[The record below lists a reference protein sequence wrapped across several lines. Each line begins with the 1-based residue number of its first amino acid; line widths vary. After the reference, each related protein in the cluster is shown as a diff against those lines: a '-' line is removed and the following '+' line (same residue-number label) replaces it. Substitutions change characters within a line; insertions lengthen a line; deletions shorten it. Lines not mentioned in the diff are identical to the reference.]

1 MLDHFQFLF
10 DKLRRRTV
18 TSLRVNDLPSDK
30 TAVMQS
36 GAERKAKSVLAELS
50 SCRSGATGITFSVDK
65 VEGSEKGLPLTTL
78 FENFEI
84 RGGTSVLILP
94 EQTSRAVAPEG
105 FLTKQ
110 HMLDHRY
117 DPCEH
122 EFLNPLIE
130 AVHLAF
136 SGHRPL
142 VLSPDCIW
150 LTIVQGFAHH
160 VNKYAEDLRGRIVRH
175 AGKKDLCVRTDSLE
189 PAAWPQLV
197 SQFSAQI
204 RDNSDPVLYETLLCD
219 FSTTT
224 PNIRTANEVALM
236 DAYQRYFRYIMV
248 CICGIPTITLEG
260 TPSDWQRIRD
270 RIELLATFGLE
281 WWTSR
286 LAPILDEFVATAN
299 GAPNLSFWQAIY
311 KPQRAYATEMATGW
325 IADLFPYLGNASD
338 RTRNPMLAMKRTDWL
353 PPEPA
358 DQRFRP
364 GVSLQSIPCG
374 LSRAPVT
381 LIFPNKPSVELDLL
395 GGFVGI
401 SQSEQDLSLTP
412 IISWAVVERDARMTQ
427 PSVSRKARQSTPQ

>member
-1 MLDHFQFLF
+1 MLDHFQSLF
-10 DKLRRRTV
+10 DKLRRPTV
-18 TSLRVNDLPSDK
+18 TSLRVNDPPGDK
-30 TAVMQS
+30 TSVMQS
-36 GAERKAKSVLAELS
+36 GAERKAKPVLAELS
-50 SCRSGATGITFSVDK
+50 PCRSGATGITFSVDK

-78 FENFEI
+78 LENFEI

-94 EQTSRAVAPEG
+94 EQTSPAVAPEG

-110 HMLDHRY
+110 HMLDKHK
-117 DPCEH
+117 
-122 EFLNPLIE
+122 FLNPLIE

-175 AGKKDLCVRTDSLE
+175 EGKKDLCVRTDSLE

-204 RDNSDPVLYETLLCD
+204 RDNSDPVLHETLLCD

-236 DAYQRYFRYIMV
+236 DGYERYFRYIV
-248 CICGIPTITLEG
+248 QCICGIPTITLEG

-270 RIELLATFGLE
+270 RIELLATFGLA

-325 IADLFPYLGNASD
+325 IADLFPYLRNASD
-338 RTRNPMLAMKRTDWL
+338 RRRNPMLAMKRTDWL

-364 GVSLQSIPCG
+364 GVSLKSIPCG

-381 LIFPNKPSVELDLL
+381 LSFPNKPSVELDLL
-395 GGFVGI
+395 GGFVGV
-401 SQSEQDLSLTP
+401 SQSEQDLSLAP

-427 PSVSRKARQSTPQ
+427 PSVSRKSRQPTPQ

>member
-1 MLDHFQFLF
+1 MLDHFQSLF
-10 DKLRRRTV
+10 DKLRRPAE
-18 TSLRVNDLPSDK
+18 TSLRSNDAAGDK

-36 GAERKAKSVLAELS
+36 GAERKANPALAELRP
-50 SCRSGATGITFSVDK
+50 CRSGATGITFSVDK
-65 VEGSEKGLPLTTL
+65 VEHSAKGLPLTTL
-78 FENFEI
+78 LENFEI
-84 RGGTSVLILP
+84 RAGASVLILP
-94 EQTSRAVAPEG
+94 EQTSPAVAPEG

-110 HMLDHRY
+110 DMLDGHR
-117 DPCEH
+117 
-122 EFLNPLIE
+122 FLNPLIE

-150 LTIVQGFAHH
+150 LTIVQGFGHH

-175 AGKKDLCVRTDSLE
+175 EGKKDLCVQTDSLE

-204 RDNSDPVLYETLLCD
+204 RDQSDPDLYETLLCD

-236 DAYQRYFRYIMV
+236 DAYQRYFRCFMMCV
-248 CICGIPTITLEG
+248 CGIPSITLEG

-299 GAPNLSFWQAIY
+299 GAPDLSFWQAIY
-311 KPQRAYATEMATGW
+311 KPERAYATEMATGW
-325 IADLFPYLGNASD
+325 IADLFPYLGKASD
-338 RTRNPMLAMKRTDWL
+338 PTRNPMLDMKRTDWL
-353 PPEPA
+353 PPAHA
-358 DQRFRP
+358 DQRFEP
-364 GVSLQSIPCG
+364 GVPLQSIPCG
-374 LSRAPVT
+374 LSTAPLT
-381 LIFPNKPSVELDLL
+381 LIFPNKRSVELDLV
-395 GGFVGI
+395 GGFVGV
-401 SQSEQDLSLTP
+401 SQSEQDLSLAP

-427 PSVSRKARQSTPQ
+427 PSISRKARQSTRQ

>member
-1 MLDHFQFLF
+1 MA
-10 DKLRRRTV
+10 
-18 TSLRVNDLPSDK
+18 PS
-30 TAVMQS
+30 
-36 GAERKAKSVLAELS
+36 AKPSLS
-50 SCRSGATGITFSVDK
+50 SPSYRHVALERPGSVDK

-78 FENFEI
+78 LENFEI
-84 RGGTSVLILP
+84 RGTSVLILP
-94 EQTSRAVAPEG
+94 EQPSPAVAPED
-105 FLTKQ
+105 FFTKQ

-117 DPCEH
+117 DPSEH

-175 AGKKDLCVRTDSLE
+175 ESKKDLCVRTDSLE
-189 PAAWPQLV
+189 PAAWPQIV

-260 TPSDWQRIRD
+260 TPSDWQLIRD
-270 RIELLATFGLE
+270 RIELFATFGLE

-311 KPQRAYATEMATGW
+311 KPQRAYVSEMATGW
-325 IADLFPYLGNASD
+325 IADLFPYLGNAS
-338 RTRNPMLAMKRTDWL
+338 
-353 PPEPA
+353 
-358 DQRFRP
+358 
-364 GVSLQSIPCG
+364 
-374 LSRAPVT
+374 
-381 LIFPNKPSVELDLL
+381 
-395 GGFVGI
+395 
-401 SQSEQDLSLTP
+401 
-412 IISWAVVERDARMTQ
+412 
-427 PSVSRKARQSTPQ
+427 

>member
-1 MLDHFQFLF
+1 MLDDFQSLF
-10 DKLRRRTV
+10 DKLRRPTE
-18 TSLRVNDLPSDK
+18 TSLRLNDVPGDK
-30 TAVMQS
+30 TAVMQR
-36 GAERKAKSVLAELS
+36 GTDRKAKPVLAELLAS
-50 SCRSGATGITFSVDK
+50 RSGVTGITFSVDK
-65 VEGSEKGLPLTTL
+65 VEGCKKGLPLTTL
-78 FENFEI
+78 LENFQI
-84 RGGTSVLILP
+84 RAGASVLILP
-94 EQTSRAVAPEG
+94 EQTSPAIAPEG

-110 HMLDHRY
+110 HMLDQHQ
-117 DPCEH
+117 
-122 EFLNPLIE
+122 FLNPLIE

-136 SGHRPL
+136 SDHRPL

-150 LTIVQGFAHH
+150 LTIVQGFGHH

-175 AGKKDLCVRTDSLE
+175 EGKKDLCVQTDSLE

-236 DAYQRYFRYIMV
+236 DAYQRYFKYIMICV
-248 CICGIPTITLEG
+248 CGIPSITLEG

-299 GAPNLSFWQAIY
+299 GAPDLSFWQAIY
-311 KPQRAYATEMATGW
+311 KPERAYATEMATGW
-325 IADLFPYLGNASD
+325 IADLFPYLGTASD
-338 RTRNPMLAMKRTDWL
+338 PTRNPMLDMKRTDWL

-358 DQRFRP
+358 DQRFRS

-374 LSRAPVT
+374 LSRAPLT
-381 LIFPNKPSVELDLL
+381 LSFPNKPSVELDLV
-395 GGFVGI
+395 GGFVGV
-401 SQSEQDLSLTP
+401 SQSEQDLSLAP
-412 IISWAVVERDARMTQ
+412 IISWAVVEKDTRMTQ
-427 PSVSRKARQSTPQ
+427 RFVPRKA

>member
-1 MLDHFQFLF
+1 MLDHFQSLF
-10 DKLRRRTV
+10 DKLRKPTAA
-18 TSLRVNDLPSDK
+18 SLRLNYAPSDK

-36 GAERKAKSVLAELS
+36 GADRKGKPVLAELLP
-50 SCRSGATGITFSVDK
+50 CRSRATGISFSVDK
-65 VEGSEKGLPLTTL
+65 VERSERGLPLTTL
-78 FENFEI
+78 LENFEI

-94 EQTSRAVAPEG
+94 EQTSPSVAPEG
-105 FLTKQ
+105 FFTKQ
-110 HMLDHRY
+110 HGLDQ
-117 DPCEH
+117 H

-142 VLSPDCIW
+142 ALSPDCIW

-175 AGKKDLCVRTDSLE
+175 EGKKVLCVRTDSLE

-204 RDNSDPVLYETLLCD
+204 RDNSDPVLCETLLCD

-236 DAYQRYFRYIMV
+236 DAYQRYFQYIAM

-286 LAPILDEFVATAN
+286 LAPILDEFIATAN
-299 GAPNLSFWQAIY
+299 GAPDLSFWQAIY

-325 IADLFPYLGNASD
+325 IADLFPYLGNASN
-338 RTRNPMLAMKRTDWL
+338 RTRNPMLDMQRTDWL
-353 PPEPA
+353 PPELA
-358 DQRFRP
+358 DQRFKP
-364 GVSLQSIPCG
+364 GVSLKSIPCG
-374 LSRAPVT
+374 LSRAPLT
-381 LIFPNKPSVELDLL
+381 LSFPDKPSVELNLV
-395 GGFVGI
+395 GG
-401 SQSEQDLSLTP
+401 SLASRNLSRT
-412 IISWAVVERDARMTQ
+412 
-427 PSVSRKARQSTPQ
+427 

>member
-1 MLDHFQFLF
+1 MLDRFQSLF
-10 DKLRRRTV
+10 DKLGRPTD
-18 TSLRVNDLPSDK
+18 TSLRPNDAAGHK

-36 GAERKAKSVLAELS
+36 GAERKAKPVLAELS
-50 SCRSGATGITFSVDK
+50 PCRSRATGITFSVDK
-65 VEGSEKGLPLTTL
+65 VERSAKGLPLTTL
-78 FENFEI
+78 LENFEI
-84 RGGTSVLILP
+84 RCGASVLILP
-94 EQTSRAVAPEG
+94 EQTSPAVAPEG

-110 HMLDHRY
+110 DKLDEHR
-117 DPCEH
+117 
-122 EFLNPLIE
+122 FLNPLIE

-150 LTIVQGFAHH
+150 LTIVQGFGHH

-175 AGKKDLCVRTDSLE
+175 EGKKVLCVQTDSLE

-204 RDNSDPVLYETLLCD
+204 RDQSDPVLYETLLCD

-224 PNIRTANEVALM
+224 PNMRTANEVALM
-236 DAYQRYFRYIMV
+236 DAYQRYFRYIAV
-248 CICGIPTITLEG
+248 CICGIPSITLEG

-299 GAPNLSFWQAIY
+299 GAPDLSFWQAIY
-311 KPQRAYATEMATGW
+311 KPERAYATEMATGW
-325 IADLFPYLGNASD
+325 IADLFPYLGEASD
-338 RTRNPMLAMKRTDWL
+338 PTPNPMLDMKRTDWL

-358 DQRFRP
+358 DQRFRS
-364 GVSLQSIPCG
+364 GVSLESIPCG
-374 LSRAPVT
+374 LSRAPLT
-381 LIFPNKPSVELDLL
+381 LRFLNKPPVELDLV
-395 GGFVGI
+395 GGFVGV
-401 SQSEQDLSLTP
+401 SQSEQDLTLAP
-412 IISWAVVERDARMTQ
+412 IISWAVVERDTRMPQ
-427 PSVSRKARQSTPQ
+427 SFVPRKT

>member
-1 MLDHFQFLF
+1 MLD
-10 DKLRRRTV
+10 DKLRRPTV
-18 TSLRVNDLPSDK
+18 NSLRVNDPPSDK

-36 GAERKAKSVLAELS
+36 GADHKAKPVLAELS
-50 SCRSGATGITFSVDK
+50 PCRSGATGITFSVDK
-65 VEGSEKGLPLTTL
+65 VAGSEKGLPLTTL
-78 FENFEI
+78 LENFEI
-84 RGGTSVLILP
+84 RSGTSVLIFP
-94 EQTSRAVAPEG
+94 EQTSPAVAPEG

-110 HMLDHRY
+110 HFLDHRY

-136 SGHRPL
+136 SDHRPL

-160 VNKYAEDLRGRIVRH
+160 VKKYPEDLRGRIVRH
-175 AGKKDLCVRTDSLE
+175 EGKKDLCVRTDSLE

-236 DAYQRYFRYIMV
+236 DAYQRYFRYTVMCV
-248 CICGIPTITLEG
+248 CGIPTITLEG

-286 LAPILDEFVATAN
+286 LVPILDEFVATAN

-311 KPQRAYATEMATGW
+311 KPEMAYATEMATGW

-358 DQRFRP
+358 DQRLSSSYRRYYVGP

-381 LIFPNKPSVELDLL
+381 LSFPNKTIELDLL
-395 GGFVGI
+395 GGFVGV
-401 SQSEQDLSLTP
+401 SQSEQDLSLAP
-412 IISWAVVERDARMTQ
+412 IISWAVVKRDA
-427 PSVSRKARQSTPQ
+427 